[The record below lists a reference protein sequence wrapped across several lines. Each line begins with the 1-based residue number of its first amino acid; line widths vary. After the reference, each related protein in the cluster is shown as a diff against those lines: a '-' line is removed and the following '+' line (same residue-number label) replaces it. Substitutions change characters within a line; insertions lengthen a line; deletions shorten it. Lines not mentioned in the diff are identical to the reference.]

1 MRMKACVVFA
11 LLAAAACSG
20 GRKGGN
26 GMAADSA
33 RRDTL
38 TRRQYDSIV
47 AQSKLPGAKAVGRA
61 LNAEDAAAAHNAA
74 IDSANA
80 EMAR

>member
-1 MRMKACVVFA
+1 MRMKACVVLA
-11 LLAAAACSG
+11 LLLAACSPG
-20 GRKGGN
+20 ARHGN
-26 GMAADSA
+26 SAAADSA

-47 AQSKLPGAKAVGRA
+47 ARSKLPGAKAVGRA
-61 LNAEDAAAAHNAA
+61 MTAEDAAGAHNAA